1 MGTYEELMEQVNKLV
16 QPEEEVK
23 NRFTACKCGFVGVHP
38 ANVQPKT
45 TCPKCAG
52 LLWVGNTEDE
62 AKAKAKAEPKEE
74 PKAEPKEEPKSEPK
88 EEPKT
93 EVVRVV
99 KKKAKPKVEVKVEDE
114 TEVETEEETE
124 VKPDWKKAREDAVRK
139 VVEEFKLNEFSPVPI
154 GTAVVQALGFTFWQ
168 DKKPNFR
175 FMEPFEEPIDF
186 RQVYDA
192 ARAEQPATR
201 IDVARCSDVDNELV
215 KPTLY
220 GGEAIVQ
227 LNNGSGIRTV
237 KAGTKIKIG
246 AVVSA
251 NGSYLRFVIM

>member
-1 MGTYEELMEQVNKLV
+1 MGAYEELMEQVNKLV

-62 AKAKAKAEPKEE
+62 AKAKANAEPKVEPKEE
-74 PKAEPKEEPKSEPK
+74 PKEEPKV
-88 EEPKT
+88 

-99 KKKAKPKVEVKVEDE
+99 RKKAKPKVEVEVE
-114 TEVETEEETE
+114 TEVEAEEETE

-139 VVEEFKLNEFSPVPI
+139 VVEEYKLNEFSPVPI
-154 GTAVVQALGFTFWQ
+154 GTAIVQALGFTFWQ

>member
-1 MGTYEELMEQVNKLV
+1 MGAYEELMEQVNKLV

-62 AKAKAKAEPKEE
+62 AKAKAMAEPKVE
-74 PKAEPKEEPKSEPK
+74 PKAEPKAEPKV
-88 EEPKT
+88 
-93 EVVRVV
+93 EVVKVV
-99 KKKAKPKVEVKVEDE
+99 RKKAKPKVEVEVEVE
-114 TEVETEEETE
+114 TEVEAEDEAD
-124 VKPDWKKAREDAVRK
+124 VKPDWKKAREEAVRR

-154 GTAVVQALGFTFWQ
+154 GTAIVQALGFTFWQ

-215 KPTLY
+215 RPTLY
-220 GGEAIVQ
+220 AGEAIVQ

>member
-1 MGTYEELMEQVNKLV
+1 MGAYEELMEQVNKLV

-23 NRFTACKCGFVGVHP
+23 NRFTACCKCGFVGVHP

-45 TCPKCAG
+45 TCPKCGG
-52 LLWVGNTEDE
+52 LLWIGNTEDE
-62 AKAKAKAEPKEE
+62 AKAKAMAE
-74 PKAEPKEEPKSEPK
+74 PKAEPKNEYREIPK
-88 EEPKT
+88 EEPKVEPKV
-93 EVVRVV
+93 EVVKVV
-99 KKKAKPKVEVKVEDE
+99 RKRAKPKVEV
-114 TEVETEEETE
+114 EVETEDEAEDEAE
-124 VKPDWKKAREDAVRK
+124 VKTDWKKAREEAVRR

-215 KPTLY
+215 RPTLY

-251 NGSYLRFVIM
+251 NGNYLRFVIM

>member
-1 MGTYEELMEQVNKLV
+1 MGAYEELMEQVNKLV

-23 NRFTACKCGFVGVHP
+23 NRFTACCKCGFVGVHP

-45 TCPKCAG
+45 TCPKCGG
-52 LLWVGNTEDE
+52 LLWIGNTEDE
-62 AKAKAKAEPKEE
+62 AKARAKGKPIDE
-74 PKAEPKEEPKSEPK
+74 PKAEPKEEPK
-88 EEPKT
+88 EEPKV
-93 EVVRVV
+93 EVVKVV
-99 KKKAKPKVEVKVEDE
+99 RKKAKPKVEVEVETEDE
-114 TEVETEEETE
+114 TEDEAE
-124 VKPDWKKAREDAVRK
+124 VKPDWKKAREEAVRR

-154 GTAVVQALGFTFWQ
+154 GTAIVQALGFTFWQ

>member
-1 MGTYEELMEQVNKLV
+1 MGAYEELMEQVNKLV

-62 AKAKAKAEPKEE
+62 AKAKAKAEPKV
-74 PKAEPKEEPKSEPK
+74 EPKEEPK
-88 EEPKT
+88 EEPKV

-99 KKKAKPKVEVKVEDE
+99 RKKAKPKVEVEVE

-124 VKPDWKKAREDAVRK
+124 VKPDWKKVREEAVRK
-139 VVEEFKLNEFSPVPI
+139 VVEEYKLNEFSPVPI
-154 GTAVVQALGFTFWQ
+154 GTAIVQALGFTFWQ

-237 KAGTKIKIG
+237 KAGSKIKIG

>member
-1 MGTYEELMEQVNKLV
+1 MGAYEELMEQVNKLV

-23 NRFTACKCGFVGVHP
+23 NRFTACKCGFIGVHP

-62 AKAKAKAEPKEE
+62 AKAKAMAEPKAEPKEE
-74 PKAEPKEEPKSEPK
+74 PKAEPKEEPKV
-88 EEPKT
+88 
-93 EVVRVV
+93 EVVKVV
-99 KKKAKPKVEVKVEDE
+99 RKKAKPKVEPKVEIEDE
-114 TEVETEEETE
+114 TEDEAEEETE
-124 VKPDWKKAREDAVRK
+124 VKPDWKKAREEAVRK
-139 VVEEFKLNEFSPVPI
+139 VVEEYKLNEFSPVPI
-154 GTAVVQALGFTFWQ
+154 GTAIVQALGFTFWQ

-215 KPTLY
+215 RPTLY
-220 GGEAIVQ
+220 CGEAIVQ

>member
-1 MGTYEELMEQVNKLV
+1 MGAYEELMEQVNKLV
-16 QPEEEVK
+16 QPEEEIK

-62 AKAKAKAEPKEE
+62 AKAKAKAEPKVETKE
-74 PKAEPKEEPKSEPK
+74 EPKEEPKV
-88 EEPKT
+88 

-99 KKKAKPKVEVKVEDE
+99 RKKAKPKVEVEVE

-124 VKPDWKKAREDAVRK
+124 VKPDWKKAREEAVRK
-139 VVEEFKLNEFSPVPI
+139 VVEEYKLNEFSPVPI
-154 GTAVVQALGFTFWQ
+154 GTAIVQALGFTFWQ

-215 KPTLY
+215 RPTLY

>member
-1 MGTYEELMEQVNKLV
+1 MGAYEELMEQVNKLV

-45 TCPKCAG
+45 TCPKCGG
-52 LLWVGNTEDE
+52 LLWIGNTEDE
-62 AKAKAKAEPKEE
+62 AKAKAMAE
-74 PKAEPKEEPKSEPK
+74 PKAEPKEEPK
-88 EEPKT
+88 EEPK
-93 EVVRVV
+93 VKVV
-99 KKKAKPKVEVKVEDE
+99 KVVKKAKPKVEVE
-114 TEVETEEETE
+114 TEVEVEVETEDEAEDEVE
-124 VKPDWKKAREDAVRK
+124 VKPDWKKVREKAVRR
-139 VVEEFKLNEFSPVPI
+139 VVEEFKLNEFTPVPI

-215 KPTLY
+215 RPTLY

>member
-1 MGTYEELMEQVNKLV
+1 MGAYEELMEQVNKLV

-62 AKAKAKAEPKEE
+62 AKAKAMAEPKAEPKEE
-74 PKAEPKEEPKSEPK
+74 PKAEPKEEPKVK
-88 EEPKT
+88 
-93 EVVRVV
+93 VV
-99 KKKAKPKVEVKVEDE
+99 KVVKKAKPKVEVEVETEDE
-114 TEVETEEETE
+114 TEDEAD
-124 VKPDWKKAREDAVRK
+124 VKPDWKKAREEAVRK
-139 VVEEFKLNEFSPVPI
+139 VVEEFKLNEFSPIPI
-154 GTAVVQALGFTFWQ
+154 GTAIVQALGFTFWQ

-215 KPTLY
+215 KPTLF

>member
-1 MGTYEELMEQVNKLV
+1 MGAYEELMEQVNKLV
-16 QPEEEVK
+16 QPEEEIK

-62 AKAKAKAEPKEE
+62 AKAKAKAEPKAE
-74 PKAEPKEEPKSEPK
+74 PKVETKEEPKEEPKV
-88 EEPKT
+88 

-99 KKKAKPKVEVKVEDE
+99 RKKAKPKVEVEVENEEE
-114 TEVETEEETE
+114 TVETEE
-124 VKPDWKKAREDAVRK
+124 VKPDWKKAREEAVRK
-139 VVEEFKLNEFSPVPI
+139 VVEEYKLNEFSPVPI
-154 GTAVVQALGFTFWQ
+154 GTAIVQALGFTFWQ

>member
-1 MGTYEELMEQVNKLV
+1 MGAYEELMEQVNKLV

-62 AKAKAKAEPKEE
+62 AKAKAMAE
-74 PKAEPKEEPKSEPK
+74 PKAEPKEEPK
-88 EEPKT
+88 EEPK
-93 EVVRVV
+93 VKVV
-99 KKKAKPKVEVKVEDE
+99 KVVKKAKPKVEVE
-114 TEVETEEETE
+114 TEVETEDETEDEAE
-124 VKPDWKKAREDAVRK
+124 VKPDWKKAREEAVRR
-139 VVEEFKLNEFSPVPI
+139 VVEEYKLNEFTPVPI

>member
-1 MGTYEELMEQVNKLV
+1 MGAYEELMEQVNKLV

-62 AKAKAKAEPKEE
+62 AKAKAMAEPKAEPKEE
-74 PKAEPKEEPKSEPK
+74 PKAEPKEEPKV
-88 EEPKT
+88 
-93 EVVRVV
+93 EVVKVV
-99 KKKAKPKVEVKVEDE
+99 RKKAKPKVEPKVEIEDE
-114 TEVETEEETE
+114 TEDEAEEETE
-124 VKPDWKKAREDAVRK
+124 VKPDWKKAREEAVRK
-139 VVEEFKLNEFSPVPI
+139 VVEEYKLNEFSPVPI
-154 GTAVVQALGFTFWQ
+154 GTAIVQALGFTFWQ

-215 KPTLY
+215 RPTLY
-220 GGEAIVQ
+220 CGEAIVQ

>member
-1 MGTYEELMEQVNKLV
+1 MGAYEELMEQVNKLV

-62 AKAKAKAEPKEE
+62 AKAKAMAEPKVEPKAEPIDE
-74 PKAEPKEEPKSEPK
+74 PKAEPKV
-88 EEPKT
+88 
-93 EVVRVV
+93 EVVKVV
-99 KKKAKPKVEVKVEDE
+99 RKKAKPKVEVEVEVE
-114 TEVETEEETE
+114 TEVEAEDEAD
-124 VKPDWKKAREDAVRK
+124 VKPDWKKAREEAVRR

-154 GTAVVQALGFTFWQ
+154 GTAIVQALGFTFWQ

-215 KPTLY
+215 RPTLY
-220 GGEAIVQ
+220 CGEAIVQ

>member
-1 MGTYEELMEQVNKLV
+1 MGAYEELMEQVNKLV

-45 TCPKCAG
+45 TCPKCGG
-52 LLWVGNTEDE
+52 LLWIGNTEDE
-62 AKAKAKAEPKEE
+62 AKAKAMVEPKAEPKAEPKEE
-74 PKAEPKEEPKSEPK
+74 PKAEPKV
-88 EEPKT
+88 
-93 EVVRVV
+93 EVVKVV
-99 KKKAKPKVEVKVEDE
+99 RKKAKPKVEVEVEVE
-114 TEVETEEETE
+114 TEVEAEDEAD
-124 VKPDWKKAREDAVRK
+124 VKPDWKKAREEAVRR

-154 GTAVVQALGFTFWQ
+154 GTAIVQALGFTFWQ

-215 KPTLY
+215 RPTLY
-220 GGEAIVQ
+220 CGEAIVQ

>member
-1 MGTYEELMEQVNKLV
+1 MEQVNKLV
-16 QPEEEVK
+16 QPEEEIK

-62 AKAKAKAEPKEE
+62 AKAKAKAEPKVE
-74 PKAEPKEEPKSEPK
+74 PKVETKEEPKEEPKV
-88 EEPKT
+88 

-99 KKKAKPKVEVKVEDE
+99 RKKAKPKVEVEVE

-124 VKPDWKKAREDAVRK
+124 VKPDWKKAREEAVRK
-139 VVEEFKLNEFSPVPI
+139 VVEEYKLNEFSPVPI
-154 GTAVVQALGFTFWQ
+154 GTAIVQALGFTFWQ

-215 KPTLY
+215 RPTLY

>member
-1 MGTYEELMEQVNKLV
+1 MGAYEELMAQVNKLV

-62 AKAKAKAEPKEE
+62 AKAKAKAEPKV
-74 PKAEPKEEPKSEPK
+74 EPKEEPKEEPKVEPK
-88 EEPKT
+88 EEPKV

-99 KKKAKPKVEVKVEDE
+99 RKKAKPKVEVEVE

-124 VKPDWKKAREDAVRK
+124 VKPDWKKVREEAVRK
-139 VVEEFKLNEFSPVPI
+139 VVEEYKLNEFSPTPV
-154 GTAVVQALGFTFWQ
+154 GTAIVQALGFTFWQ

>member
-1 MGTYEELMEQVNKLV
+1 
-16 QPEEEVK
+16 
-23 NRFTACKCGFVGVHP
+23 
-38 ANVQPKT
+38 
-45 TCPKCAG
+45 
-52 LLWVGNTEDE
+52 
-62 AKAKAKAEPKEE
+62 
-74 PKAEPKEEPKSEPK
+74 
-88 EEPKT
+88 
-93 EVVRVV
+93 
-99 KKKAKPKVEVKVEDE
+99 
-114 TEVETEEETE
+114 
-124 VKPDWKKAREDAVRK
+124 
-139 VVEEFKLNEFSPVPI
+139 
-154 GTAVVQALGFTFWQ
+154 
-168 DKKPNFR
+168 
-175 FMEPFEEPIDF
+175 MEPFEEPIDF

-237 KAGTKIKIG
+237 KVGTKIKIG

>member
-1 MGTYEELMEQVNKLV
+1 MGAYEELMEQVNKLV

-45 TCPKCAG
+45 TCPKCGG
-52 LLWVGNTEDE
+52 LLWIGNTEDE
-62 AKAKAKAEPKEE
+62 AKAKAMAE
-74 PKAEPKEEPKSEPK
+74 PKAEPKEEPK
-88 EEPKT
+88 EEPK
-93 EVVRVV
+93 VKVV
-99 KKKAKPKVEVKVEDE
+99 KAVRKKAEPKAEPKVETEDE
-114 TEVETEEETE
+114 AEEETD
-124 VKPDWKKAREDAVRK
+124 VKPDWKKAREEAVRR

-154 GTAVVQALGFTFWQ
+154 GTAIVQALGFTFWQ

-215 KPTLY
+215 RPTLY

>member
-1 MGTYEELMEQVNKLV
+1 MGAYEELMEQVNKLV

-62 AKAKAKAEPKEE
+62 AKAKANAEPKVEPKEE
-74 PKAEPKEEPKSEPK
+74 PKEEPKV
-88 EEPKT
+88 

-99 KKKAKPKVEVKVEDE
+99 RKKAKPKVEVEVE
-114 TEVETEEETE
+114 TEIETEEETE
-124 VKPDWKKAREDAVRK
+124 VKPDWKKAREEAVRK
-139 VVEEFKLNEFSPVPI
+139 VVEEYKLNEFSPVPI
-154 GTAVVQALGFTFWQ
+154 GTAIVQALGFTFWQ

>member
-1 MGTYEELMEQVNKLV
+1 MEQVNKLV
-16 QPEEEVK
+16 QPEEEIK

-62 AKAKAKAEPKEE
+62 AKAKAKAEPKVETKE
-74 PKAEPKEEPKSEPK
+74 EPKEEPKV
-88 EEPKT
+88 

-99 KKKAKPKVEVKVEDE
+99 RKKAKPKVEVEVE

-124 VKPDWKKAREDAVRK
+124 VKPDWKKAREEAVRK
-139 VVEEFKLNEFSPVPI
+139 VVEEYKLNEFSPVPI
-154 GTAVVQALGFTFWQ
+154 GTAIVQALGFTFWQ

-215 KPTLY
+215 RPTLY

>member
-1 MGTYEELMEQVNKLV
+1 MGAYEELMEQVNKLV
-16 QPEEEVK
+16 QPEEEIK
-23 NRFTACKCGFVGVHP
+23 NRFTACKCGFIGVHP

-45 TCPKCAG
+45 TCPKCSG

-62 AKAKAKAEPKEE
+62 AKAKAKAESKVE
-74 PKAEPKEEPKSEPK
+74 PKVETKEEPKEEPK
-88 EEPKT
+88 
-93 EVVRVV
+93 VQIVR
-99 KKKAKPKVEVKVEDE
+99 KKAKPKPKVEVEVE
-114 TEVETEEETE
+114 TEVET
-124 VKPDWKKAREDAVRK
+124 PDWKKVREEAVRK
-139 VVEEFKLNEFSPVPI
+139 VVEEYKLNEFSPVPV
-154 GTAVVQALGFTFWQ
+154 GTAIVQALGFTLWQ

-220 GGEAIVQ
+220 NGEAIVQ
-227 LNNGSGIRTV
+227 LNNGSGTRTV

>member
-1 MGTYEELMEQVNKLV
+1 MGAYEELMEQVNKLV
-16 QPEEEVK
+16 QPEEEIK

-62 AKAKAKAEPKEE
+62 AKAKAKAEPKVE
-74 PKAEPKEEPKSEPK
+74 PKVETKEEPKEEPKV
-88 EEPKT
+88 

-99 KKKAKPKVEVKVEDE
+99 RKKAKPKVEVEVE

-124 VKPDWKKAREDAVRK
+124 VKPDWKKAREEAVRK
-139 VVEEFKLNEFSPVPI
+139 VVEEYKLNEFSPVPI
-154 GTAVVQALGFTFWQ
+154 GTAIVQALGFTFWQ

-215 KPTLY
+215 RPTLY

>member
-1 MGTYEELMEQVNKLV
+1 MGAYEELMEQVNKLV

-62 AKAKAKAEPKEE
+62 AKAKAMAEPKVE
-74 PKAEPKEEPKSEPK
+74 PKAEPKAEPKV
-88 EEPKT
+88 
-93 EVVRVV
+93 EVVKVV
-99 KKKAKPKVEVKVEDE
+99 RKKAKPKVEVEVEVE
-114 TEVETEEETE
+114 TEVEAEDEAD
-124 VKPDWKKAREDAVRK
+124 VKPDWKKAREEAVRR

-154 GTAVVQALGFTFWQ
+154 GTAIVQALGFTFWQ

-215 KPTLY
+215 RPTLY
-220 GGEAIVQ
+220 CGEAIVQ

>member
-1 MGTYEELMEQVNKLV
+1 MGAYEELMEQVNKLV

-52 LLWVGNTEDE
+52 LLWIGNTEDE
-62 AKAKAKAEPKEE
+62 AKARAKGKPIDE
-74 PKAEPKEEPKSEPK
+74 PKAEPKAEPKV
-88 EEPKT
+88 
-93 EVVRVV
+93 EVVKVV
-99 KKKAKPKVEVKVEDE
+99 RKKTKPKVEVEVE
-114 TEVETEEETE
+114 TEVETEDEAD
-124 VKPDWKKAREDAVRK
+124 VKPDWKKAREEAVRK

-154 GTAVVQALGFTFWQ
+154 GTAIVQALGFTFWQ

-215 KPTLY
+215 RPTLY

>member
-1 MGTYEELMEQVNKLV
+1 MGAYEELMEQVNKLV

-62 AKAKAKAEPKEE
+62 AKAKAMAEPKVEPKVEPKEE
-74 PKAEPKEEPKSEPK
+74 PKV
-88 EEPKT
+88 
-93 EVVRVV
+93 EVVKVV
-99 KKKAKPKVEVKVEDE
+99 RKKAKPKVEVEVETEDE
-114 TEVETEEETE
+114 TEEEAD
-124 VKPDWKKAREDAVRK
+124 VKPDWKKAREEAVRK

-154 GTAVVQALGFTFWQ
+154 GTAIVQALGFTFWQ

-215 KPTLY
+215 RPTLY

>member
-1 MGTYEELMEQVNKLV
+1 MGAYEELMEQVNKLV

-62 AKAKAKAEPKEE
+62 AKAKAMAEPKVEPKVEPKEE
-74 PKAEPKEEPKSEPK
+74 PKV
-88 EEPKT
+88 
-93 EVVRVV
+93 EVVKVV
-99 KKKAKPKVEVKVEDE
+99 RKKAKPKVEVEVE
-114 TEVETEEETE
+114 TEVEAEVEDEAD
-124 VKPDWKKAREDAVRK
+124 VKPDWKKAREEAVRK

-154 GTAVVQALGFTFWQ
+154 GTAIVQALGFTFWQ

-215 KPTLY
+215 RPTLY

>member
-1 MGTYEELMEQVNKLV
+1 MGAYEELMEQVNKLV

-62 AKAKAKAEPKEE
+62 AKAKAMAE
-74 PKAEPKEEPKSEPK
+74 PKAEPKEEPK
-88 EEPKT
+88 EEPKV
-93 EVVRVV
+93 EVVKVV
-99 KKKAKPKVEVKVEDE
+99 RKKAKPKVEVE
-114 TEVETEEETE
+114 TEVETEVEAE
-124 VKPDWKKAREDAVRK
+124 VKPDWKKVREEAVRR

-154 GTAVVQALGFTFWQ
+154 GTAIVQALGFTFWQ

-215 KPTLY
+215 RPTLY
-220 GGEAIVQ
+220 SGEAIVQ

>member
-1 MGTYEELMEQVNKLV
+1 MGAYEELMAQVNKLV
-16 QPEEEVK
+16 QPEGEEVK

-62 AKAKAKAEPKEE
+62 AKAKAKAEPKV
-74 PKAEPKEEPKSEPK
+74 EPKEEPK
-88 EEPKT
+88 EEPKV

-99 KKKAKPKVEVKVEDE
+99 RKKAKPKVEV
-114 TEVETEEETE
+114 EVEAEVEAEEETE
-124 VKPDWKKAREDAVRK
+124 VKPDWKKVREEAVRK
-139 VVEEFKLNEFSPVPI
+139 VVEEYKLNEFSPVPI
-154 GTAVVQALGFTFWQ
+154 GTAIVQALGFTFWQ

>member
-1 MGTYEELMEQVNKLV
+1 MGAYEELMEQVNKLV

-62 AKAKAKAEPKEE
+62 AKAKAMAE
-74 PKAEPKEEPKSEPK
+74 PKAEPKEEPK
-88 EEPKT
+88 EEPK
-93 EVVRVV
+93 VKVV
-99 KKKAKPKVEVKVEDE
+99 KVVKKAKPKVEVE
-114 TEVETEEETE
+114 TEVETEDETE
-124 VKPDWKKAREDAVRK
+124 DEADVKPDWKKAREEAVRR